1 MLIALLALAA
11 LDIAWGP
18 AASALESRVRS
29 GSVVGVFNLVREAR
43 SDTLVVGSSRAYIN
57 FVPAEIGDAVMN
69 AGVNGQ
75 GLATG
80 RVMLSISPQSGGTVL
95 IDPMFF
101 EEELARLSAVHHL
114 RGENPVVDDVIALAG
129 WRESLKCRSN
139 LYAHAHAVIPALVN
153 FYSKQESWKSRSR
166 ELPVPQKLPTEPTGK
181 PLYPEPFFW
190 TQLDRLLDEVAAR
203 GARPVVVISPIANP
217 RYDAFLDEVVR
228 RCHGRCLVID
238 DRAHFPQTAEHFA
251 DRMHLNASGA
261 RIWSRRLRT
270 LLDKP
275 QNP

>member
-18 AASALESRVRS
+18 AAAALESRVRS

-43 SDTLVVGSSRAYIN
+43 SETLVIGSSRAYIN
-57 FVPAEIGDAVMN
+57 FVPAELGDAVMN

-114 RGENPVVDDVIALAG
+114 RGLNPVVDDVIALAG

-139 LYAHAHAVIPALVN
+139 LYAHAHAVIPALIN
-153 FYSKQESWKSRSR
+153 LRARADAWQSRHGS
-166 ELPVPQKLPTEPTGK
+166 LASPAALPPVPEGPALVPPAS
-181 PLYPEPFFW
+181 FW

-238 DRAHFPQTAEHFA
+238 DRAYFPPTAGHFA
-251 DRMHLNASGA
+251 DRMHLNAPGA
-261 RIWSRRLRT
+261 RTWSRRLRT

-275 QNP
+275 HNP